1 MKFDFK
7 KLMITLLVCFLPA
20 IMVAAESGAVDG
32 QKPATPLQP
41 AQQAATAPV
50 LKPSEPQQITPPA
63 AVATPLT
70 PPEPFKLQ
78 PLVPAANNIKLQAIP
93 ESPKPQ
99 PIILIGYVDLAKIS
113 TDSEPGKA
121 GQTKLINQKKKLQ
134 AQIEAKRKQL
144 DKQRAEIEA
153 KLSSLTQDQREA
165 KSNEFRKKIDE
176 FQKFGQKSENEL
188 QKMQMELSNS
198 LYEKI
203 QKATNTYA
211 KINSL
216 TLVAVKR
223 EILYQSAGVVPQDI
237 TDEVIKLV
245 NEEGRKK

>member
-1 MKFDFK
+1 
-7 KLMITLLVCFLPA
+7 
-20 IMVAAESGAVDG
+20 
-32 QKPATPLQP
+32 
-41 AQQAATAPV
+41 
-50 LKPSEPQQITPPA
+50 
-63 AVATPLT
+63 
-70 PPEPFKLQ
+70 
-78 PLVPAANNIKLQAIP
+78 
-93 ESPKPQ
+93 
-99 PIILIGYVDLAKIS
+99 VDLAKIG

-134 AQIEAKRKQL
+134 AQIESKRKQL

-203 QKATNTYA
+203 QKATNAYA
-211 KINSL
+211 KINIL
-216 TLVAVKR
+216 TLVVVKR